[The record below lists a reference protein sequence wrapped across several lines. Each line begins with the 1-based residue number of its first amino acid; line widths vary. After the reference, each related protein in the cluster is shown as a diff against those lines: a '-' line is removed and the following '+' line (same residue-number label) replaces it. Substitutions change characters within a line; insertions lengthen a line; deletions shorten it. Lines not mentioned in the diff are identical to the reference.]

1 MHRAVR
7 TPSENECPG
16 SAGIRSYPKNRLP
29 VPLSRSFA
37 ALAVT
42 IGLAASPAAASAPSA
57 PVADPSDALIDAV
70 RTLASERQ
78 GVTAFHRDV
87 ASQQRAPGH
96 DASLDVHAG
105 LLRDGDLVVAV
116 RVYSQVA
123 NGTAAFPEDLAKAQ
137 AAADKNQPSDDYLL
151 PLREDT
157 LSDYRIAGAT
167 CDRCAPGELA
177 LAFTSLKRD
186 ASHGDGT
193 VVIDPTTHHIVR
205 VDFVPSGLPK
215 YVDRASVTVTF
226 GQVLPGLWDVVEMR
240 QHYQGHVYLIRGD
253 ADITTS
259 LTNYRRFAS
268 RDEGLKALA
277 SGV

>member
-1 MHRAVR
+1 M
-7 TPSENECPG
+7 
-16 SAGIRSYPKNRLP
+16 
-29 VPLSRSFA
+29 PLSRSLA

-42 IGLAASPAAASAPSA
+42 IGLAASPAAASAPAA
-57 PVADPSDALIDAV
+57 PGADPSDALIDAV

-87 ASQQRAPGH
+87 AAHQRAPGH

-105 LLRDGDLVVAV
+105 LLRDGDVVVAV
-116 RVYSQVA
+116 RIYSQTA
-123 NGTAAFPEDLAKAQ
+123 NGAAASPDDLAKAQ
-137 AAADKNQPSDDYLL
+137 TAADKNQANDAYSF

-157 LSDYRIAGAT
+157 LPDYRIAGAT
-167 CDRCAPGELA
+167 CGGCAPGELA
-177 LAFTSLKRD
+177 FAFTSLKRD
-186 ASHGDGT
+186 ESHGDGT
-193 VVIDPTTHHIVR
+193 VVIDPATHHIVR
-205 VDFVPSGLPK
+205 VDFVPTVLPK
-215 YVDRASVTVTF
+215 YVDRASVTVRF
-226 GQVLPGLWDVVEMR
+226 GQVLPGLWDVVEMQ
-240 QHYQGHVYLIRGD
+240 QHYQGHVYLIHGG

>member
-1 MHRAVR
+1 M
-7 TPSENECPG
+7 
-16 SAGIRSYPKNRLP
+16 
-29 VPLSRSFA
+29 PLSRSFA
-37 ALAVT
+37 VLAVT
-42 IGLAASPAAASAPSA
+42 IGLAAAPAAASAPTA
-57 PVADPSDALIDAV
+57 PGTDPSDVLLDAV
-70 RTLASERQ
+70 RTLATERQ

-96 DASLDVHAG
+96 DATLDVNAG

-116 RVYSQVA
+116 RVYDQVA
-123 NGTAAFPEDLAKAQ
+123 NGTAASPDDLAKAQ
-137 AAADKNQPSDDYLL
+137 AAADKNPASNDYSL

-157 LSDYRIAGAT
+157 LSDYRIAGTT

-193 VVIDPTTHHIVR
+193 VVVDPATHHIVR
-205 VDFVPSGLPK
+205 VDFAPSALPK
-215 YVDRASVTVTF
+215 YVDRESLTVTF
-226 GQVLPGLWDVVEMR
+226 GQVLPGLWDVEEMH
-240 QHYQGHVYLIRGD
+240 QHYQGHVYLIHGD